1 MPNKPVDRCDRPVP
15 LQRLNVWSAY
25 VVLMDSN
32 TRASE
37 TRQGVIQNLEE
48 ALKVG
53 EVTEKDF
60 YIRQALQ
67 LLALEENEEN

>member
-1 MPNKPVDRCDRPVP
+1 
-15 LQRLNVWSAY
+15 
-25 VVLMDSN
+25 MDSN

-53 EVTEKDF
+53 ETTEKDF
-60 YIRQALQ
+60 HVRQALQ
-67 LLALEENEEN
+67 LLTLEKNEDN